1 VATYIFL
8 KSIWEICYLY
18 QIFSIYIYF
27 DLIIFA
33 LIVHS
38 TSLYTL
44 YFLIILNFFIIDLY
58 HVFRF
63 FIALQNI
70 YGIYIFSITTAKA
83 SKTLLSIISL
93 SKYLLELKTVDFT
106 YFLFTYFYFY
116 FYFYFELRKRGLAWC
131 HTSVTSHSYIITYY

>member
-1 VATYIFL
+1 MATYIFL

-44 YFLIILNFFIIDLY
+44 YSFIILNFFTINLH

-70 YGIYIFSITTAKA
+70 YGIYTLPTTTAKA
-83 SKTLLSIISL
+83 SKTLLSTISL

-116 FYFYFELRKRGLAWC
+116 FYFRLKKRGLAWY